1 MTYRDAWLN
10 FFKEFLLIF
19 LIFFIVSCS
28 SDLPEKK
35 DYITETI
42 SYSSK
47 NIIGF
52 ENLFGSKVNSQQ
64 SAKVF
69 GVMHFPDNYDSSK
82 KYPAVVASHG
92 SYNWRSHHLIYLEQ
106 MRKANF
112 IVFAMHPF
120 DSRNVKSTVGNQ
132 INLTSETVIYDMAM
146 SLNLLWDDDRID
158 NRKIYSAGWSLGGT
172 ASLFNAWLPL
182 QEALNKPGA
191 SFAGY
196 LMWYPGCLALPDLNL
211 WDDDLMQIYIG
222 EEDNWTPPQ
231 PCKELVTQINAEGG
245 NAFIELYPNSFHSF
259 DGPLPL
265 RLIPDAY
272 SWANCTLK
280 LNAETKKVYDPDNIS
295 LDFSDPKLR
304 RQAYESCAVKGEVM
318 AGASPEY
325 KNAAYEHLA
334 SLLPK
339 LN

>member
-1 MTYRDAWLN
+1 
-10 FFKEFLLIF
+10 
-19 LIFFIVSCS
+19 
-28 SDLPEKK
+28 
-35 DYITETI
+35 
-42 SYSSK
+42 
-47 NIIGF
+47 
-52 ENLFGSKVNSQQ
+52 
-64 SAKVF
+64 
-69 GVMHFPDNYDSSK
+69 MHFPDNYDSSK

-172 ASLFNAWLPL
+172 AALFNAWLPL
-182 QEALNKPGA
+182 QEELNKPGA

-272 SWANCTLK
+272 SWANCKLK
-280 LNAETKKVYDPDNIS
+280 LNAETKKVYDPDNVF

>member
-1 MTYRDAWLN
+1 MIFRDAWPN
-10 FFKEFLLIF
+10 FFQASL
-19 LIFFIVSCS
+19 LIFFIISCS

-35 DYITETI
+35 DYLTETI

-272 SWANCTLK
+272 SWANCKLK
-280 LNAETKKVYDPDNIS
+280 LNAETKKVYDPDNVL

-325 KNAAYEHLA
+325 KNAAYKHLA

>member
-1 MTYRDAWLN
+1 MICRDAWPN
-10 FFKEFLLIF
+10 FFQASL
-19 LIFFIVSCS
+19 LIFFIISCS

-35 DYITETI
+35 DYLTETI

-120 DSRNVKSTVGNQ
+120 DSRNIKSTVGNQ

-172 ASLFNAWLPL
+172 AALFNAWLPL

-272 SWANCTLK
+272 SWANCKLK
-280 LNAETKKVYDPDNIS
+280 LNAETKKVYDPDNVF

-304 RQAYESCAVKGEVM
+304 RKAYESCAAKGEVM